1 MVNIGNY
8 NTLQVLRAVDF
19 GVYLDGGE
27 KGDILLPL
35 RYVPQN
41 YKIGDEIDVFVYY
54 DSEDRII
61 ATTERP
67 YALVGEFAVL
77 KVNSV
82 NSVGVF
88 LDWGLASKEL
98 LVPFREQRAEMFP
111 GKYYT
116 VYLYL
121 DEVSGRIV
129 ATAKLNRYLQRK
141 PVDYNFNQ
149 EVDILVTQ
157 ETELGFKVIV
167 DNAHWGMIYHNE
179 IFKPVHRGD
188 RLRGYVT
195 HIRAD
200 EKVDVAL
207 QPAGYQGVDPLS
219 QEILAV
225 LQERGGFIPLSD
237 KSDAEEI
244 ASTFGC
250 SKKNFKKAI
259 GALYKKRIIIILDEG
274 IRLAE

>member
-1 MVNIGNY
+1 
-8 NTLQVLRAVDF
+8 
-19 GVYLDGGE
+19 
-27 KGDILLPL
+27 
-35 RYVPQN
+35 
-41 YKIGDEIDVFVYY
+41 
-54 DSEDRII
+54 
-61 ATTERP
+61 
-67 YALVGEFAVL
+67 
-77 KVNSV
+77 
-82 NSVGVF
+82 
-88 LDWGLASKEL
+88 
-98 LVPFREQRAEMFP
+98 
-111 GKYYT
+111 
-116 VYLYL
+116 
-121 DEVSGRIV
+121 
-129 ATAKLNRYLQRK
+129 
-141 PVDYNFNQ
+141 
-149 EVDILVTQ
+149 
-157 ETELGFKVIV
+157 
-167 DNAHWGMIYHNE
+167 MIYHNE

-207 QPAGYQGVDPLS
+207 HQGVDPLS

>member
-1 MVNIGNY
+1 M
-8 NTLQVLRAVDF
+8 
-19 GVYLDGGE
+19 
-27 KGDILLPL
+27 
-35 RYVPQN
+35 
-41 YKIGDEIDVFVYY
+41 
-54 DSEDRII
+54 
-61 ATTERP
+61 
-67 YALVGEFAVL
+67 
-77 KVNSV
+77 
-82 NSVGVF
+82 
-88 LDWGLASKEL
+88 
-98 LVPFREQRAEMFP
+98 
-111 GKYYT
+111 
-116 VYLYL
+116 
-121 DEVSGRIV
+121 
-129 ATAKLNRYLQRK
+129 QRK
-141 PVDYNFNQ
+141 PVDYTFNQ

-274 IRLAE
+274 ISPARGCGSRRWAYASLLWEKDLPNPLWARRVSMTA

>member
-1 MVNIGNY
+1 
-8 NTLQVLRAVDF
+8 
-19 GVYLDGGE
+19 
-27 KGDILLPL
+27 
-35 RYVPQN
+35 
-41 YKIGDEIDVFVYY
+41 
-54 DSEDRII
+54 
-61 ATTERP
+61 
-67 YALVGEFAVL
+67 
-77 KVNSV
+77 
-82 NSVGVF
+82 
-88 LDWGLASKEL
+88 
-98 LVPFREQRAEMFP
+98 MFP

-141 PVDYNFNQ
+141 PVDYTFNQ